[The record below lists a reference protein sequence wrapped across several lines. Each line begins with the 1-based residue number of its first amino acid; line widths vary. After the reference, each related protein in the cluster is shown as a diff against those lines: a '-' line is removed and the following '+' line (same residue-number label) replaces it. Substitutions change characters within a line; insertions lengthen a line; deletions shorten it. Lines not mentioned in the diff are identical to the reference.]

1 MEQPANPEKVNIAQ
15 KFTLFNEHWV
25 PYIVG
30 ELNESYIKVDKLK
43 GEFVWHKHEAE
54 DELFFVNKGKLL
66 IKLRDKDVWLEE
78 GEFIIIPKGV
88 EHKPVANEEVHVV
101 LIEPKS
107 TLNTGNVKNEKTVAQ
122 LKKI

>member
-1 MEQPANPEKVNIAQ
+1 MGEHSNVEKVNVAQ
-15 KFTLFNEHWV
+15 KFTLFNEYWV

-30 ELNESYIKVDKLK
+30 ELNDSYVKVDKLK

-54 DELFFVNKGKLL
+54 DELFLVTKGKLL
-66 IKLRDKDVWLEE
+66 IKLRDKDVWLDE

-88 EHKPVANEEVHVV
+88 EHKPVADEEVHVV

-107 TLNTGNVKNEKTVAQ
+107 TLNTGNVKNEKTVAE
-122 LKKI
+122 LGRI

>member
-1 MEQPANPEKVNIAQ
+1 MGEHANVEKVNVAQ
-15 KFTLFNEHWV
+15 KFTLFNEYWV

-30 ELNESYIKVDKLK
+30 ELNDSYIKVDKLK

-54 DELFFVNKGKLL
+54 DELFLVNKGKLL

-88 EHKPVANEEVHVV
+88 EHKPVADEEVHVV

>member
-1 MEQPANPEKVNIAQ
+1 MGERVNVEKVNVAQ
-15 KFTLFNEHWV
+15 KFTLFNEYWV

-30 ELNESYIKVDKLK
+30 ELNDSYVKVDKLK

>member
-1 MEQPANPEKVNIAQ
+1 LAHTNVEKVNLAQ
-15 KFTLFNEHWV
+15 KFTLFNEYWM

-30 ELNESYIKVDKLK
+30 ELNDSYVKVDKLK
-43 GEFVWHKHEAE
+43 GEFVWHKHESE
-54 DELFFVNKGKLL
+54 DELFLVKKGKLL
-66 IKLRDKDVWLEE
+66 IKLRDKDIWLDE

-107 TLNTGNVKNEKTVAQ
+107 TLNTGDVRNKKTLTQ
-122 LKKI
+122 LKEI

>member
-1 MEQPANPEKVNIAQ
+1 LGRQANLEKVNIAQ
-15 KFTLFNEHWV
+15 KFTLFNEYWV

-30 ELNESYIKVDKLK
+30 ELNDSYVKVDKLK

-54 DELFFVNKGKLL
+54 DELFLVTKGKLL
-66 IKLRDKDVWLEE
+66 IKLRDEDVWLEE

-88 EHKPVANEEVHVV
+88 EHKPVADQEVHVV

-122 LKKI
+122 LKRI